1 MRDLLVFGIVVW
13 FLLQVFTRAHIGV
26 YLWTWISLMNPHRL
40 GWGFATTFPFA
51 MLIGVVTLF
60 SLFTSKEPRNKI
72 WHPETVVIFLL
83 VLWVSLTTFV
93 FALNPNGAYSEWDRF
108 IKIQVFIFL
117 TVLLIS
123 DKAKLDGFIWV
134 LALSIGFY
142 GIKGGIFTIMT
153 GGGAR
158 VWGPSGS
165 FIAGNNEIALALLM
179 CVPLLRY
186 LHLQEPRKW
195 VKHGLG
201 VAIFLCMLAIVGTQS
216 RGALLGIMAIGLF
229 LWIKSRNKIGTGMLV
244 LAAGLTILM
253 FMPDTWWERMNTIK
267 TYEEDDSAQT
277 RINAWWVAWNVA
289 KATFV
294 GGGANM
300 FIPSVYA
307 KYAPDPTRVYDAHSI
322 YFEMLGEQGYP
333 GFFLFMLLGWLFW
346 RRSGSL
352 IKQYKNDPERKWAAD
367 LGAMLQVSFIG
378 YAVSGAFLGLA
389 YFDYYYDLVITALI
403 ASIIAE
409 RQADAPTSQPA
420 KPGKRTPGF
429 SLTPHRIRNT

>member
-1 MRDLLVFGIVVW
+1 MRDLLVFGVVVW
-13 FLLQVFTRAHIGV
+13 FLPQVFTRAHIGV

-51 MLIGVVTLF
+51 MLIGAVTLL
-60 SLFTSKEPRNKI
+60 SLFTSKEPRQKI
-72 WHPETVVIFLL
+72 WHPETVVILLL

-123 DKAKLDGFIWV
+123 DKKKLDGFIWV
-134 LALSIGFY
+134 LVLSIGFY
-142 GIKGGIFTIMT
+142 GIKGGFFTLIT
-153 GGGAR
+153 GGSAR
-158 VWGPSGS
+158 VWGPLGS
-165 FIAGNNEIALALLM
+165 FIGGNNEIALALLM

-186 LHLQEPRKW
+186 LHLQETRKW
-195 VKHGLG
+195 IKRGLL
-201 VAIFLCMLAIVGTQS
+201 VAMFLCMLAIVGSQS
-216 RGALLGIMAIGLF
+216 RGALLGIIAIGLF
-229 LWIKSRNKIGTGMLV
+229 LWVKSRNKLGTGILV
-244 LAAGLTILM
+244 LSACLTILM
-253 FMPDTWWERMNTIK
+253 FMPDTWWERMYTIK
-267 TYEEDDSAQT
+267 TYQEDGSALG

-289 KATFV
+289 NATFV

-300 FIPSVYA
+300 FTPEIFQVYA
-307 KYAPDPTRVYDAHSI
+307 PEPHRVHDVHSI
-322 YFEMLGEQGYP
+322 YFEMLGEQGFP

-346 RRSGSL
+346 KRCGRL

-389 YFDYYYDLVITALI
+389 YFDYYYDLIAVALI
-403 ASIIAE
+403 ASMVAE
-409 RQADAPTSQPA
+409 RQAAQTHPPMAATPVRRKSFSTP
-420 KPGKRTPGF
+420 RTP
-429 SLTPHRIRNT
+429 